1 MKLSKMLLAAALCG
15 SLTAWAKPNETTLNV
30 SGMS

>member
-1 MKLSKMLLAAALCG
+1 MRFTKVLLAAALCG
-15 SLTAWAKPNETTLNV
+15 SLSAWAKPNETTLNV